1 MCYDG
6 DGDSNGMSHDLGVRV
21 TYVTTGMSDV

>member
-1 MCYDG
+1 VFDE